1 VRRETLTDDG
11 LPEMTVERIGDEE
24 EVPEPAAAAG
34 GYECEDP
41 AAAGDPLAVGV
52 RLREAR
58 LRKGMSLAEVG
69 AAAGLS
75 RSFLSKAER
84 GLCSASLTSLI
95 SWTQALEVNF
105 GSLFESLPVSACGRT
120 PALAYRGRGVLEY
133 LLTPFGEKR
142 FEVFEQQLDP
152 GETPDLKEWS
162 VDADFAFVYVAAGR
176 LNFIEGESTIALARG
191 DLHVYAPR
199 NPHRWVNP
207 SSERTIILVCD
218 SPAAF

>member
-1 VRRETLTDDG
+1 MTRTRAKDEPDVATAEPVRAEREHARRLT
-11 LPEMTVERIGDEE
+11 I
-24 EVPEPAAAAG
+24 AAG
-34 GYECEDP
+34 GSRTDP
-41 AAAGDPLAVGV
+41 AASGDPLAVGV

-95 SWTQALEVNF
+95 AWTEALEVNF
-105 GSLFESLPVSACGRT
+105 GSLFESLPVSAGGRT
-120 PALAYRGRGVLEY
+120 PALAYRGRGVLEF
-133 LLTPFGEKR
+133 LLTPFAEKR

-162 VDADFAFVYVAAGR
+162 VDADFAFVYVASGR
-176 LNFIEGESTIALARG
+176 LNFVEGDTTIALGKG
-191 DLHVYAPR
+191 DLHVYSPR
-199 NPHRWVNP
+199 APHRWVNP
-207 SSERTIILVCD
+207 SAERTTILVCD